1 MKYGAKMAQW
11 APFAAT
17 NPEPA
22 SALPNYGEPINLGSL
37 NKVTDSPSFNEGKG
51 YGDNALKVYVSEFKE
66 CSIDMEVT
74 ELANSAASAVLG
86 ATLDSD
92 DAADLHFGSSDN
104 APYGGLGFY
113 ITKML
118 DGNVRKH
125 QGVFYPKVK
134 ATMQGEEYATKGESI
149 TLANSK
155 LHFVAAPCNTGDW
168 KILSEDMDSE
178 TAAAAWVNG
187 KVKKAT
193 GS

>member
-51 YGDNALKVYVSEFKE
+51 YGDNA
-66 CSIDMEVT
+66 
-74 ELANSAASAVLG
+74 
-86 ATLDSD
+86 
-92 DAADLHFGSSDN
+92 
-104 APYGGLGFY
+104 PYGGLGFY

-149 TLANSK
+149 TLSNSK